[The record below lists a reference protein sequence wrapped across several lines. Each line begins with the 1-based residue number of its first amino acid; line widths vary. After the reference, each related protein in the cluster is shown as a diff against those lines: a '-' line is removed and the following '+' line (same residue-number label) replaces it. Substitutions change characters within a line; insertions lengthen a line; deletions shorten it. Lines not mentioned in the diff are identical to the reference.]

1 MTLIQADMF
10 PIALVVFVASIVVPT
25 FKLVGI
31 ALLLYSVQ
39 RHQPMSA
46 RQRIMMY
53 RFIEWVGRWSM
64 LDIFVIAILV
74 ALVNFGNLAS
84 IEANLGAAAFASV
97 VVLTMLAAVTFDPGL
112 SGTTPIWT
120 TRMSDLPSPKK
131 HKTSNWSAIWVLPL
145 VAWLSGPGW
154 AGAPTTRQGADP
166 GALRE
171 QRWHPGE
178 EDRGAVQGH
187 RGRQGRRAGCQR
199 RYQGRGGHHRNGQE
213 ARQYLSKGTRFWLV
227 KPRVSLAGVTGLET
241 LVSGVYIAVDPVK
254 GEKEERYFTALKE
267 PPPLSDKLPGLHLT
281 LKADRLGS
289 WSRAARCSTGRS
301 RSAG

>member
-1 MTLIQADMF
+1 
-10 PIALVVFVASIVVPT
+10 
-25 FKLVGI
+25 
-31 ALLLYSVQ
+31 
-39 RHQPMSA
+39 MSA

-145 VAWLSGPGW
+145 VALADRGLAGLARLRPG
-154 AGAPTTRQGADP
+154 RGADP

-199 RYQGRGGHHRNGQE
+199 RYQGRGGHHRNGQGGAPVPE
-213 ARQYLSKGTRFWLV
+213 QGYSL
-227 KPRVSLAGVTGLET
+227 LAGQAAGFPGWRHRPET
-241 LVSGVYIAVDPVK
+241 LVSGV
-254 GEKEERYFTALKE
+254 T
-267 PPPLSDKLPGLHLT
+267 
-281 LKADRLGS
+281 
-289 WSRAARCSTGRS
+289 S
-301 RSAG
+301 RSIR